1 MAEPRPD
8 GVRPSG
14 EPVATVVVPAH
25 DEERV
30 IGRLLRALVQPDGS
44 HLHVVVVAN
53 GSTDRTADIAR
64 SVPGVEV
71 LELADGNK
79 QLAMRAGVLRAATTP
94 VVFVDADVV
103 ISADAVLA
111 LVDALADEGVEA
123 AAPRRVL
130 DLDRSSALVRSYYAV
145 WSALPQVTD
154 GLFGRGVIALSVA
167 GRDRVANLP
176 LYLSDDLA
184 LSESFSPDERQV
196 VDDAV
201 VVVVGPRG
209 IGDLL
214 RRRQR
219 IILGNREFDE
229 TSPGR
234 QRTGLRTLVD
244 VVRRRPALALHVPT
258 FFALTVAS
266 RVALRLRRA
275 DGSVWLRDDSS
286 REG

>member
-1 MAEPRPD
+1 MTDTPA
-8 GVRPSG
+8 GAL
-14 EPVATVVVPAH
+14 ATVVVPAH
-25 DEERV
+25 DEGRV
-30 IGRLLRALVQPDGS
+30 IGRLLEALVQPDGPR
-44 HLHVVVVAN
+44 LHVVVVAN
-53 GSTDRTADIAR
+53 GCTDRTADIAR
-64 SVPGVEV
+64 SSPGVQV
-71 LELADGNK
+71 LELEEGNK
-79 QLAMRAGVLRAATTP
+79 QLAMRAGALRAGAHP

-103 ISADAVLA
+103 VSADAVLA
-111 LVDALADEGVEA
+111 LVIALAEEGVEA

-130 DLDRSSALVRSYYAV
+130 DLDRSSVLVRSYYAL
-145 WSALPQVTD
+145 WSALPQVTN

-184 LSESFSPDERQV
+184 LSESFSSDERRV
-196 VDDAV
+196 VDGAV

-209 IGDLL
+209 VGDLL

-219 IILGNREFDE
+219 IVMGNREFDE

-244 VVRRRPALALHVPT
+244 VVRRRPALAVHVPT
-258 FFALTVAS
+258 FLAVTVAS

-275 DGSVWLRDDSS
+275 DGPVWLRDDSS